1 MELAKTYTVK
11 MQSGDIWQ
19 FKYNLKGVLIY
30 FKVVEGDISEKQ
42 EKFLY
47 LDGKFPWKEAQIKKW
62 SELYKKTIV
71 EIGEPDL
78 SFATFWKMYPPNP
91 LSKKKL
97 AQERYNKLKEAD
109 KIKLLMK
116 IPEYIRLKTK
126 DDTKFPYAEVFIHQ
140 RWWDN

>member
-1 MELAKTYTVK
+1 MELVKTYTVK
-11 MQSGDIWQ
+11 MFSGDIWQ
-19 FKYNLKGVLIY
+19 FKYNLRGVLIY

-47 LDGKFPWKEAQIKKW
+47 LDGKFPWKESQIKTW
-62 SELYKKTIV
+62 STQYKKTTV
-71 EIGEPDL
+71 EIGEPNL
-78 SFATFWKMYPPNP
+78 SFAMFWKMYPYNP

-97 AQERYNKLKEAD
+97 AQERFDKLKEAD
-109 KIKLLMK
+109 KIKILMK
-116 IPEYIRLKTK
+116 IPEYIKLKTK

>member
-1 MELAKTYTVK
+1 MELVKTYTVK
-11 MQSGDIWQ
+11 MFSGDIWQ
-19 FKYNLKGVLIY
+19 FKYNLRGVLIY

-47 LDGKFPWKEAQIKKW
+47 LDGKFPWKESQIKTW
-62 SELYKKTIV
+62 STQYKKTTI
-71 EIGEPDL
+71 EIGEPNL
-78 SFATFWKMYPPNP
+78 SFAMFWKMYPYNP

-97 AQERYNKLKEAD
+97 AQERFDKLKEAD
-109 KIKLLMK
+109 KIKILMK
-116 IPEYIRLKTK
+116 IPEYIKLKTK